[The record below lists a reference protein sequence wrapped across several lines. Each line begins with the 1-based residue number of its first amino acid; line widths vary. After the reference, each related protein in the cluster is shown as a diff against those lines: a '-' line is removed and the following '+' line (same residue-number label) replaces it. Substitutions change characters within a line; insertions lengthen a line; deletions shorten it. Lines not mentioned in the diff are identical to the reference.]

1 MFVPFSAVIL
11 AKTSSVISP
20 TTTSLEPSGNLAL
33 KSADV
38 ATSVAFAFATSFTL
52 STVAPLITSTLPV
65 AFGKT
70 NTGTVTVSGSTTFPF
85 V

>member
-1 MFVPFSAVIL
+1 MFVPFSAVIV
-11 AKTSSVISP
+11 AKTSFVISP
-20 TTTSLEPSGNLAL
+20 TTTSLERSGNFAL

-52 STVAPLITSTLPV
+52 STEAPLCTSTSPF
-65 AFGKT
+65 AFGNT